1 MHWKVSP
8 SSLEYYQ
15 TRITQ
20 LEDNNKRRSVQEA
33 FEGASK
39 KSETGF
45 SVSSSSARE
54 SVKRNSASNY
64 GDELK
69 FRTSVQDLFPHSL
82 KERECIVVNGVKL
95 FLSSVSA
102 DLLKQAKGILSD
114 QLVRK
119 NVPGNIKYS
128 REDLLNLKQS
138 YCSSDYDEIGMMSK
152 SWPQVVSRSKIEN

>member
-1 MHWKVSP
+1 MNWRVSP
-8 SSLEYYQ
+8 SCLEYYQ

-20 LEDNNKRRSVQEA
+20 LEDNNRRRSVQAA
-33 FEGASK
+33 FEEASSK

-45 SVSSSSARE
+45 SLSSSSARD
-54 SVKRNSASNY
+54 VTKRKTASTS
-64 GDELK
+64 GADLK
-69 FRTSVQDLFPHSL
+69 FHTSVQDLFPHSL

-95 FLSSVSA
+95 FLSSVSV

-128 REDLLNLKQS
+128 REELLKLKQS
-138 YCSSDYDEIGMMSK
+138 CSSSDFDEIALMSK
-152 SWPQVVSRSKIEN
+152 SWPRVVTKSNV